1 MSYSKNNIDWE
12 AKQEQERLKQEGI
25 TILAVLN
32 TAVNMLQHGLNPE
45 DVKRTA
51 VQLLEFRDEI
61 LFGPED
67 KEQEVIMILNGKH
80 LRVLAR
86 VEALAKLQTPE
97 QDSYKILWNLISEF
111 EKEKAI
117 TTSWLDSQLVFDW
130 HRYRKLV
137 HKQRVQAQQELGID
151 FGYSKETKE

>member
-12 AKQEQERLKQEGI
+12 AKQEQDRLKQEGI

-67 KEQEVIMILNGKH
+67 KE
-80 LRVLAR
+80 
-86 VEALAKLQTPE
+86 
-97 QDSYKILWNLISEF
+97 
-111 EKEKAI
+111 
-117 TTSWLDSQLVFDW
+117 
-130 HRYRKLV
+130 
-137 HKQRVQAQQELGID
+137 
-151 FGYSKETKE
+151 

>member
-1 MSYSKNNIDWE
+1 
-12 AKQEQERLKQEGI
+12 
-25 TILAVLN
+25 
-32 TAVNMLQHGLNPE
+32 
-45 DVKRTA
+45 
-51 VQLLEFRDEI
+51 
-61 LFGPED
+61 
-67 KEQEVIMILNGKH
+67 MILNGKH

-97 QDSYKILWNLISEF
+97 KDSYKILWNLISEF

>member
-12 AKQEQERLKQEGI
+12 AKQEQDRLKQEGI

-51 VQLLEFRDEI
+51 VQLLEFREEI

-67 KEQEVIMILNGKH
+67 KE
-80 LRVLAR
+80 
-86 VEALAKLQTPE
+86 
-97 QDSYKILWNLISEF
+97 
-111 EKEKAI
+111 
-117 TTSWLDSQLVFDW
+117 
-130 HRYRKLV
+130 
-137 HKQRVQAQQELGID
+137 
-151 FGYSKETKE
+151 

>member
-67 KEQEVIMILNGKH
+67 KE
-80 LRVLAR
+80 
-86 VEALAKLQTPE
+86 
-97 QDSYKILWNLISEF
+97 
-111 EKEKAI
+111 
-117 TTSWLDSQLVFDW
+117 
-130 HRYRKLV
+130 
-137 HKQRVQAQQELGID
+137 
-151 FGYSKETKE
+151 

>member
-12 AKQEQERLKQEGI
+12 AKQEQERLKQVGI

-61 LFGPED
+61 LLGPED
-67 KEQEVIMILNGKH
+67 KE
-80 LRVLAR
+80 
-86 VEALAKLQTPE
+86 
-97 QDSYKILWNLISEF
+97 
-111 EKEKAI
+111 
-117 TTSWLDSQLVFDW
+117 
-130 HRYRKLV
+130 
-137 HKQRVQAQQELGID
+137 
-151 FGYSKETKE
+151 